1 MMPENPYQ
9 SPEAE
14 EGGRKLPSGLDLFAN
29 VWLVIFP
36 AVVIAIIAAAVN
48 GYF

>member
-1 MMPENPYQ
+1 MCENPYK

-14 EGGRKLPSGLDLFAN
+14 GERDELLSGFDLFAN
-29 VWLVIFP
+29 VWLVLFP
-36 AVVIAIIAAAVN
+36 AIVIAIVVAAVN